1 MTYNILLVE
10 DDSAQVH
17 LLKHMIQDKWK
28 YQTTVVTNGQDA
40 INYLSSDA
48 GSKIDLVL
56 LDLMMPGGVDGFQV
70 LNEIKPLHPDLPVIV
85 RTGHDD
91 IDMAVQAMKAG
102 ATDFLNKKDENDRL
116 QASIVNALRVHVLH
130 DELSRLKRS
139 MKGQT
144 SFDEVI
150 GRSKPVEEMI
160 ELAQKVA
167 ASNIPVLL
175 EGESGVGKELLAR
188 AIHNA
193 SDRAD
198 KPFIAV
204 NCGAIPA
211 NLVES
216 ILFGHEKGA
225 FTGALYKTVGK
236 FREADGGTLFLDE
249 IGELE
254 PDLQVK
260 LLRVLQEGEIEPVG
274 SSKNVK
280 VDIRL
285 LSATNRN
292 LGAEVSDGRFRED
305 LYYRLNVFPIYIPT
319 LQERYEDIPMMI
331 KHFYTRF
338 SASEEKNI
346 KGISDEALDLLSKYR
361 WPGNIRQLKNAIFRA
376 VVLCEGEILDV
387 NDFPQLLKDIAR
399 QPEQVLGGNQDQSA
413 EMSEPIMASAN
424 ILSLLQEAGDFKP
437 MQDLEQEIIKAAITH
452 YQGCMSKVARKL
464 GIGRSTLYRKLED
477 MGVDPRENLP
487 Q

>member
-10 DDSAQVH
+10 DDVAQAH
-17 LLKHMIQDKWK
+17 QLQQMIQDKWK
-28 YQTTVVTNGQDA
+28 YKTTLVNNGQDA
-40 INYLSSDA
+40 INLLT
-48 GSKIDLVL
+48 SKQGNDIDLVV
-56 LDLMMPGGVDGFQV
+56 LDLTKQHADG
-70 LNEIKPLHPDLPVIV
+70 LRLINEVKPVNPDLPIIV
-85 RTGHDD
+85 RTASDD
-91 IDMAVQAMKAG
+91 IDLAVQAMKAG
-102 ATDFLNKKDENDRL
+102 ATDFLKTIDEPTKL
-116 QASIVNALRVHVLH
+116 QASIANALRVHVLH

-139 MKGQT
+139 MKGAIT
-144 SFDEVI
+144 FDDII
-150 GRSKPVEEMI
+150 GRSQPVEEMI
-160 ELAQKVA
+160 NLGKKVA

-188 AIHNA
+188 AIHSA

-204 NCGAIPA
+204 NCGAIPE

-249 IGELE
+249 IGELN

-274 SSKNVK
+274 ASQNVK
-280 VDIRL
+280 VNIRL

-292 LGAEVSDGRFRED
+292 LGMEVSEGRFRED
-305 LYYRLNVFPIYIPT
+305 LFYRLNVFPIYIPS
-319 LQERYEDIPMMI
+319 LKERREDISVMI

-338 SASEEKNI
+338 AGAENKYIE
-346 KGISDEALDLLSKYR
+346 GITDEAKTLLCSHD

-376 VVLCEGEILDV
+376 VVLCESAKLDLG
-387 NDFPQLLKDIAR
+387 DFPQLTKDTVVAGA
-399 QPEQVLGGNQDQSA
+399 QEVAVHTPQVVSSIGVR
-413 EMSEPIMASAN
+413 MSV
-424 ILSLLQEAGDFKP
+424 SLMGDAGDMRSLQE
-437 MQDLEQEIIKAAITH
+437 MEQEIIRAAIEH
-452 YQGCMSKVARKL
+452 YKGCMSKVARKL
-464 GIGRSTLYRKLED
+464 GIGRSTLYRKLDE
-477 MGVDPRENLP
+477 MGFSSGE
-487 Q
+487 QA

>member
-17 LLKHMIQDKWK
+17 ILQHMIQDKWK
-28 YQTTVVTNGQDA
+28 YQTIVVNTGEDA
-40 INYLSSDA
+40 INYLSSEQ
-48 GSKIDLVL
+48 GSKIDLVV
-56 LDLMMPGGVDGFQV
+56 LDLLMPGSVDGFQV

-85 RTGHDD
+85 RTGQDD
-91 IDMAVQAMKAG
+91 IDIAVQAMKAG
-102 ATDFLNKKDENDRL
+102 ATDFLNKLDEPDRL
-116 QASIVNALRVHVLH
+116 QSSIVNALRVHVLH

-144 SFDEVI
+144 TFDEVI
-150 GRSKPVEEMI
+150 GRSKPVEEML
-160 ELAQKVA
+160 ELARKVS
-167 ASNIPVLL
+167 ASTIPVLL

-249 IGELE
+249 VGELD

-274 SSKNVK
+274 GSKTIK

-292 LGAEVSDGRFRED
+292 LGIEVSDGRFRED

-319 LQERYEDIPMMI
+319 LKDRMDDIPLMI

-338 SASEEKNI
+338 AASEGKNI
-346 KGISDEALDLLSKYR
+346 QGISSEARDLLCNYA

-376 VVLCEGEILDV
+376 VVLCEADMLEV
-387 NDFPQLLKDIAR
+387 NDFPQLMKDLSTGA
-399 QPEQVLGGNQDQSA
+399 PNVVVSDMAVND
-413 EMSEPIMASAN
+413 PIIVKAN
-424 ILSLLQEAGDFKP
+424 LLPLLHEAGDFRP
-437 MQDLEQEIIKAAITH
+437 MQDLEQEIIKAAISH

-477 MGVDPRENLP
+477 MGVDPRE
-487 Q
+487 QISQ

>member
-10 DDSAQVH
+10 NDSSQLH
-17 LLKHMIQDKWK
+17 ILKHMIQDKWK
-28 YQTTVVTNGQDA
+28 YQTTVVNSGQDA
-40 INYLSSDA
+40 INYLSSDQ
-48 GSKIDLVL
+48 GGKVDLVL
-56 LDLMMPGGVDGFQV
+56 LDLATSDGVNGLQV
-70 LNEIKPLHPDLPVIV
+70 MNEVKPLHPDLPFIV
-85 RTGHDD
+85 RTAQDD
-91 IDMAVQAMKAG
+91 IELAVQAMKAG
-102 ATDFLNKKDENDRL
+102 ATDFLNKKDQPERL

-130 DELSRLKRS
+130 DELTRLKRS

-144 SFDEVI
+144 TFEEII
-150 GRSKPVEEMI
+150 GRSKPVEEI
-160 ELAQKVA
+160 LELSRKVA

-198 KPFIAV
+198 KPFLAV
-204 NCGAIPA
+204 NCGAIPS

-249 IGELE
+249 VGELE

-285 LSATNRN
+285 ISATNRN

-319 LQERYEDIPMMI
+319 LQERKEDIPLMI

-338 SASEEKNI
+338 SASENKEI
-346 KGISDEALDLLSKYR
+346 AGISNEARELLCNYS
-361 WPGNIRQLKNAIFRA
+361 WPGNIRQLKNSIFRA
-376 VVLCEGEILDV
+376 VVLCETGQLEV
-387 NDFPQLLKDIAR
+387 NDFPQLVKEI
-399 QPEQVLGGNQDQSA
+399 
-413 EMSEPIMASAN
+413 SAN
-424 ILSLLQEAGDFKP
+424 PVQKLAEQPQVVEQLATSAHLLPLLESAGDFRS
-437 MQDLEQEIIKAAITH
+437 MQELEQDIIKAAITH
-452 YQGCMSKVARKL
+452 YKGCMSKVARKL
-464 GIGRSTLYRKLED
+464 GIGRSTLYRKLEE
-477 MGVDPRENLP
+477 MGVDPRQDP
-487 Q
+487 VD